1 MGVPRLAC
9 QIPPLWSLTL
19 NSKLWGFA
27 NNAVIAV
34 RAEGGTVF
42 VHINT
47 ISSQIILFLLLSLSL
62 WRAHDVSRWQS
73 EFPWNCCSQETRS
86 RSQTTMWVQ
95 FCSAHTGGLFF
106 FFSMIW
112 KIQFPWTEDCVAANH
127 SSGWPVEAVDSHVS
141 PSALSHKAT
150 SSHCRVRSFNRR
162 RQKLALQL
170 LLKMFFVFLFF
181 FLQKT
186 SSKKVILIQYL
197 CNIGMIIE
205 LDVSLSSWTTIC
217 KPCKHWTPLYCSSVC
232 VSLCL
237 VGTKTTWLVLGKDH
251 VLAKNTW
258 FCHNN

>member
-1 MGVPRLAC
+1 MGVPLLAC

-42 VHINT
+42 MHINT

-106 FFSMIW
+106 VFSLIW

-127 SSGWPVEAVDSHVS
+127 SSGWPVEAVDSHAS

-170 LLKMFFVFLFF
+170 LLKMFFVFLFVF
-181 FLQKT
+181 FCRRPRARKWYWFSICVTLEWLLNWMSAFPPGQPSANHVNTELHSTVLLFAFLYVLLAQKPP
-186 SSKKVILIQYL
+186 
-197 CNIGMIIE
+197 G
-205 LDVSLSSWTTIC
+205 
-217 KPCKHWTPLYCSSVC
+217 
-232 VSLCL
+232 
-237 VGTKTTWLVLGKDH
+237 
-251 VLAKNTW
+251 
-258 FCHNN
+258 